1 MNEQKKVRA
10 GMMLFT
16 VFSAVV
22 CIYPAMLVLPFF
34 AQHRFCLLLLNA
46 LAITLCLLL
55 CRASSNTWI
64 VSEGIVVGIYLIA
77 LLLDGLPIQADV
89 SVLVFISVH
98 HVFLTVLTTLAV
110 FIKNCFQ
117 RKYNRDVSSNSVKER
132 TE

>member
-1 MNEQKKVRA
+1 MNESKKPHL
-10 GMMLFT
+10 GMKLFT

-22 CIYPAMLVLPFF
+22 CIHPAMLVLPFF

-64 VSEGIVVGIYLIA
+64 VSEGIAVGVYLMA

-89 SVLVFISVH
+89 SVLVFISIYY
-98 HVFLTVLTTLAV
+98 VFIALFATLAV
-110 FIKNCFQ
+110 FIKNCFRHKDNQ
-117 RKYNRDVSSNSVKER
+117 KADKRNPKA
-132 TE
+132 